1 MITVR
6 YFASIRDLIGKDLEQ
21 FTFNEAYNTV
31 AAILDYCRAQSEEHA
46 TALSDANSLRAA
58 LNQTLTSFEARVN
71 DGDEIAFFP
80 PVTGG

>member
-6 YFASIRDLIGKDLEQ
+6 YFASIREAVGKELEY
-21 FTFNEAYNTV
+21 FNYGEEVQTV
-31 AAILDYCRAQSEEHA
+31 SAVLDFCRAQSNQHA
-46 TALSDANSLRAA
+46 EALAITKAVRAA
-58 LNQTLTSFEARVN
+58 LNQTLTSLEAQVA

>member
-6 YFASIRDLIGKDLEQ
+6 YFASLREAIGLDTERIPFSHDL
-21 FTFNEAYNTV
+21 NTV
-31 AAILDYCRAQSEEHA
+31 EAVLDLCRAQSQLHA
-46 TALSDANSLRAA
+46 EALAHSKPLRAA
-58 LNQTLTSFEARVN
+58 LNQTLTSLETSVE

>member
-6 YFASIRDLIGKDLEQ
+6 YFASLREAVGQDIEY
-21 FTFNEAYNTV
+21 FNYGEDVQTV
-31 AAILDYCRAQSEEHA
+31 RAVLDFCRAQSKQHA
-46 TALSDANSLRAA
+46 EALSITKVLRAA
-58 LNQTLTSFEARVN
+58 LNQTLTSLEAQVA